1 MFSSSKMQT
10 GVSTKVSIWKEINID
25 KIISIPYYWNT
36 TFNTHF
42 PGDAIQ
48 QGLVPK
54 PFLSL
59 TDKKMYCISD
69 L

>member
-1 MFSSSKMQT
+1 MFT
-10 GVSTKVSIWKEINID
+10 IVRLLIWKKINID

-36 TFNTHF
+36 TFNRI
-42 PGDAIQ
+42 PISQGDAIQ

-54 PFLSL
+54 PFLYL